1 MSLLHPFYFVHSQR
15 KVFMRFNAW
24 VFFLNDYPS
33 TPGACMRVLKFQQM
47 QSLRARNKAREAH
60 IQFAD
65 ADAGSTDANCVLR
78 WFEMW
83 YSGAIGGDI
92 PRDFKDAESVRALL
106 SRLKVEGVCLVKI
119 SGQWF
124 MEGVTR
130 V

>member
-33 TPGACMRVLKFQQM
+33 TRGACMRVLKFQQM

-78 WFEMW
+78 WFEIDSTSHDDADPKDLIRYI
-83 YSGAIGGDI
+83 YSDDKPSKRAEGSID
-92 PRDFKDAESVRALL
+92 PRELA
-106 SRLKVEGVCLVKI
+106 SR
-119 SGQWF
+119 S
-124 MEGVTR
+124 
-130 V
+130 